1 MRKDFEYEFLGKKI
15 VVETGELA
23 KQANGAVLVRYEDT
37 VILSTAVMSN
47 NVSTADFFPLT
58 ILYQEKLYSVG
69 KIPGGF
75 IKREG
80 RPTDAATLTARVI
93 DRPIRPMFDENFRNE
108 VQVVNTVLSV
118 DNDYTPEM
126 TALFG
131 TSLALGISSIPFDG
145 PVAGVKVGKIDGVLK
160 INPTVE
166 EMERSTIDLTVAG
179 TKNAINMVESG
190 SKEVSEEEML
200 EALMFGHEH
209 IKELCAIQEDII
221 NEVGKEKITVELA
234 SLNPEIVKEVESDI
248 KNDMVMAIQIKDKLE
263 KYAKIDELKERI
275 VKENL
280 NTYRSNQVVRAPK
293 IRMFKSKKVRKT
305 RMTGLQRQYFREMY
319 RLGKIRKQPY
329 SQVWKYRKDVK
340 KFQLLQKQYLFLA
353 RYDVTDVEQISDV
366 QKDLRKKVSVLLKAK
381 KVIVNEMDK
390 HLKVFQAV
398 ENIDK
403 EKKATIFYKM
413 GDDTFKESEQIVSE
427 ARATLKE
434 EGLSFEEAKKLKEYY
449 TELLQANEK
458 ETKQLRKEIVVG
470 YKIIKEVKVR
480 QENKEIEERAIKEEK
495 NKQEEQEKKY
505 VKRK

>member
-1 MRKDFEYEFLGKKI
+1 
-15 VVETGELA
+15 
-23 KQANGAVLVRYEDT
+23 
-37 VILSTAVMSN
+37 
-47 NVSTADFFPLT
+47 
-58 ILYQEKLYSVG
+58 
-69 KIPGGF
+69 
-75 IKREG
+75 
-80 RPTDAATLTARVI
+80 
-93 DRPIRPMFDENFRNE
+93 
-108 VQVVNTVLSV
+108 
-118 DNDYTPEM
+118 
-126 TALFG
+126 
-131 TSLALGISSIPFDG
+131 
-145 PVAGVKVGKIDGVLK
+145 
-160 INPTVE
+160 
-166 EMERSTIDLTVAG
+166 
-179 TKNAINMVESG
+179 
-190 SKEVSEEEML
+190 
-200 EALMFGHEH
+200 
-209 IKELCAIQEDII
+209 
-221 NEVGKEKITVELA
+221 
-234 SLNPEIVKEVESDI
+234 
-248 KNDMVMAIQIKDKLE
+248 
-263 KYAKIDELKERI
+263 
-275 VKENL
+275 
-280 NTYRSNQVVRAPK
+280 
-293 IRMFKSKKVRKT
+293 
-305 RMTGLQRQYFREMY
+305 MTGLQRQYFREMY

-353 RYDVTDVEQISDV
+353 KYDVTDVEQISDV

-434 EGLSFEEAKKLKEYY
+434 EGVSFEEVKKLKEYY

>member
-1 MRKDFEYEFLGKKI
+1 
-15 VVETGELA
+15 
-23 KQANGAVLVRYEDT
+23 
-37 VILSTAVMSN
+37 
-47 NVSTADFFPLT
+47 
-58 ILYQEKLYSVG
+58 
-69 KIPGGF
+69 
-75 IKREG
+75 
-80 RPTDAATLTARVI
+80 
-93 DRPIRPMFDENFRNE
+93 
-108 VQVVNTVLSV
+108 
-118 DNDYTPEM
+118 
-126 TALFG
+126 
-131 TSLALGISSIPFDG
+131 
-145 PVAGVKVGKIDGVLK
+145 
-160 INPTVE
+160 
-166 EMERSTIDLTVAG
+166 
-179 TKNAINMVESG
+179 
-190 SKEVSEEEML
+190 
-200 EALMFGHEH
+200 
-209 IKELCAIQEDII
+209 
-221 NEVGKEKITVELA
+221 
-234 SLNPEIVKEVESDI
+234 
-248 KNDMVMAIQIKDKLE
+248 
-263 KYAKIDELKERI
+263 
-275 VKENL
+275 
-280 NTYRSNQVVRAPK
+280 
-293 IRMFKSKKVRKT
+293 
-305 RMTGLQRQYFREMY
+305 MTGLQRQYFREMY

-353 RYDVTDVEQISDV
+353 KYDVTDVEQISDV

-403 EKKATIFYKM
+403 EKKATILYKM

-434 EGLSFEEAKKLKEYY
+434 EGLSFEEAIKLKEYY

>member
-1 MRKDFEYEFLGKKI
+1 
-15 VVETGELA
+15 
-23 KQANGAVLVRYEDT
+23 
-37 VILSTAVMSN
+37 
-47 NVSTADFFPLT
+47 
-58 ILYQEKLYSVG
+58 
-69 KIPGGF
+69 
-75 IKREG
+75 
-80 RPTDAATLTARVI
+80 
-93 DRPIRPMFDENFRNE
+93 
-108 VQVVNTVLSV
+108 
-118 DNDYTPEM
+118 
-126 TALFG
+126 
-131 TSLALGISSIPFDG
+131 
-145 PVAGVKVGKIDGVLK
+145 
-160 INPTVE
+160 
-166 EMERSTIDLTVAG
+166 
-179 TKNAINMVESG
+179 
-190 SKEVSEEEML
+190 
-200 EALMFGHEH
+200 
-209 IKELCAIQEDII
+209 
-221 NEVGKEKITVELA
+221 
-234 SLNPEIVKEVESDI
+234 
-248 KNDMVMAIQIKDKLE
+248 
-263 KYAKIDELKERI
+263 
-275 VKENL
+275 
-280 NTYRSNQVVRAPK
+280 
-293 IRMFKSKKVRKT
+293 MFKSKKVRKT

-495 NKQEEQEKKY
+495 TNRKSRRKNMLKGSDLCGTGQRNLKSEFQIAQKNRKENMRIEKNIRKGEPVSLIKRLFFSKKY
-505 VKRK
+505 NNDLVERLADGDLTIAQMKQIKIAIKNKLSEKQIDSLINCKKDEKAMATIIDIAIMLNNGQRR

>member
-1 MRKDFEYEFLGKKI
+1 MKVIEEFVHEYLESDYEVVYAVHTNTDHVHGHIIWNSVRFTDGYKYHYKKGDWEKDIQPRVDRICEKY
-15 VVETGELA
+15 
-23 KQANGAVLVRYEDT
+23 N
-37 VILSTAVMSN
+37 LST
-47 NVSTADFFPLT
+47 L
-58 ILYQEKLYSVG
+58 EKSIE
-69 KIPGGF
+69 K
-75 IKREG
+75 
-80 RPTDAATLTARVI
+80 TDKKEW
-93 DRPIRPMFDENFRNE
+93 D
-108 VQVVNTVLSV
+108 VLK
-118 DNDYTPEM
+118 
-126 TALFG
+126 
-131 TSLALGISSIPFDG
+131 DG
-145 PVAGVKVGKIDGVLK
+145 PFVWNEQIKQDIDACVLRASDYS
-160 INPTVE
+160 
-166 EMERSTIDLTVAG
+166 MFLQ
-179 TKNAINMVESG
+179 
-190 SKEVSEEEML
+190 ML
-200 EALMFGHEH
+200 EAEGYE
-209 IKELCAIQEDII
+209 IKQ
-221 NEVGKEKITVELA
+221 GKYLA
-234 SLNPEIVKEVESDI
+234 VKPPG
-248 KNDMVMAIQIKDKLE
+248 M
-263 KYAKIDELKERI
+263 ERFRR
-275 VKENL
+275 
-280 NTYRSNQVVRAPK
+280 T
-293 IRMFKSKKVRKT
+293 KT
-305 RMTGLQRQYFREMY
+305 LGQGYGMY

-480 QENKEIEERAIKEEK
+480 QENRNLKVNFR
-495 NKQEEQEKKY
+495 
-505 VKRK
+505 